1 MRLDPNLCIL
11 CRGRGSCGLSYCP
24 VLSRTRAQIKLKKV
38 ESSKVIEG
46 SSPPAV
52 FVGRYGYPYVR
63 IGAST
68 PPLMGDTSLYD
79 YPENWLSLKIDDV
92 LDFRWSLITGFTV
105 NQVRAV
111 DNPLVES
118 MRLMVMSVKP
128 VDVYIEVS
136 KPPRPV
142 ITFDEHLPPMGPR
155 SPLEKVKLI
164 GNPSIP
170 KPIDT
175 VVSDHDLE
183 AEKAVLKLYFDGIP
197 VSHIE
202 KIFSIGALGVREQRR
217 LVPTRWSITAVDY
230 IISRNLLK
238 SVKKYEVLG
247 EIQVFEHRIHGNS
260 FLAILYPEKWS
271 YEWMEAWWSGSTWNP
286 LSSSVVVEGD
296 YEDYKGRDTYP
307 GIGGCY
313 YASMLAT
320 LEYLN
325 RVKKQAT
332 AILLREIY
340 PSFNIPIGV
349 WFVRESVRAM
359 FSKPPVLKTTS
370 LKEVRSYLDTA
381 TELGALKWFSTS
393 RLIRRITTGRKITDY
408 FEKG

>member
-11 CRGRGSCGLSYCP
+11 CRGRGFCGLSHCP
-24 VLSRTRAQIKLKKV
+24 VLSRTRAQVKLKKV

-79 YPENWLSLKIDDV
+79 YPEKWLGLKIDDV

-111 DNPLVES
+111 DNPLVENV
-118 MRLMVMSVKP
+118 RLMVMSVKP

-155 SPLEKVKLI
+155 SPLEKVKII

-170 KPIDT
+170 KPIDS

-183 AEKAVLKLYFDGIP
+183 AEKAVLKLYFDGVP
-197 VSHIE
+197 VSHIQ
-202 KIFSIGALGVREQRR
+202 KIFSIGALGVRGQRR
-217 LVPTRWSITAVDY
+217 LVPTRWSITAVDC

-247 EIQVFEHRIHGNS
+247 EIQVFEHRIHGNL

-271 YEWMEAWWSGSTWNP
+271 YEWMEAWWPGSAWNP

-370 LKEVRSYLDTA
+370 LKEVGSYLDTA
-381 TELGALKWFSTS
+381 TKLGALKWFSSS
-393 RLIRRITTGRKITDY
+393 RLIQRIISERKITDF

>member
-11 CRGRGSCGLSYCP
+11 CRGRGFCGLSYCP

-79 YPENWLSLKIDDV
+79 YPEKWLNLKIDDV

-111 DNPLVES
+111 DNPLVEN

-155 SPLEKVKLI
+155 SPLEKVKII

-197 VSHIE
+197 VSHIQ
-202 KIFSIGALGVREQRR
+202 KIFSIGALGVRGQRK

-247 EIQVFEHRIHGNS
+247 EIQVFEHRIHGNL

-271 YEWMEAWWSGSTWNP
+271 YEWMEAWWPGSTWNP

-370 LKEVRSYLDTA
+370 LKEVGSYLDTA
-381 TELGALKWFSTS
+381 TKLGALKWFSSS
-393 RLIRRITTGRKITDY
+393 RLIRRIITGRKITDF